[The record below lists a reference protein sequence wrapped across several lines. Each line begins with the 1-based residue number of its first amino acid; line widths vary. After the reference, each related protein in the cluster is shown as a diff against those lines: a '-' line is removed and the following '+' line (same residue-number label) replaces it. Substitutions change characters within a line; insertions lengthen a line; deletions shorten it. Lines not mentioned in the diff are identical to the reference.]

1 MIHRRALA
9 DRVTLAR
16 VICFSAAAV
25 APQGLLLALTI
36 HLPRYFAGH
45 VGLGL
50 AAVGAAFTIVRLLD
64 IALDPMLGAAM
75 DRTRTRFGRYKPWL
89 VLGAPIL
96 MGSSFMLFFAP
107 AGADELYLI
116 VWLLVF
122 YAAISIVQLAHAA
135 WAGALSDDYRE
146 RSRIFGLAGSAGL
159 LGSALVMLVPAAASR
174 WLGDD
179 DTRGLHAMAI
189 AMIVLVPV
197 LTAVALVVPER
208 LRPQPPK
215 GRVELREYVSML
227 WRPSMRRV
235 IVADL
240 ALALGPGTLTPIF
253 VFYWRDARGQ
263 SLADVNL
270 MLVLFMA
277 AGLLGAPFWGAVAQR
292 IGKHRAVIVSTICF
306 SLGQLAV
313 VSLPSGTP
321 LVLPGMFVLGFFVS
335 AFNLLVRAIVADVAD
350 EVRLD
355 FGRERSGLL
364 FAMVTSTQ
372 KIGGAVSVA
381 ITFWI
386 LAFIGY
392 NPAGGSVNSPENL
405 RGLEILYA
413 AAPVV
418 FVLIG
423 AAAFVGFPLDAR
435 RHAQIRAELAALN
448 SDAEPTPRDGGATED
463 ATKPAP
469 VPL

>member
-1 MIHRRALA
+1 MSHRQDAS
-9 DRVTLAR
+9 DRVSLTRL
-16 VICFSAAAV
+16 ICFSAAAV

-75 DRTRTRFGRYKPWL
+75 DRTRTRLGRYKPWL
-89 VLGAPIL
+89 ILGAPIL
-96 MGSSFMLFFAP
+96 MGSSYMLFVAP
-107 AGADELYLI
+107 VGAGELYLI
-116 VWLLVF
+116 AWLLVF

-159 LGSALVMLVPAAASR
+159 LGSALVMLVPAAVSR

-208 LRPQPPK
+208 LRAQAPK
-215 GRVELREYVSML
+215 GRVELREYVVML
-227 WRPSMRRV
+227 WRPAMRRV

-253 VFYWRDARGQ
+253 VFYWRDARGA
-263 SLADVNL
+263 SLANVNL

-292 IGKHRAVIVSTICF
+292 IGKHRAVIVSTVCF
-306 SLGQLAV
+306 SLGQLGI
-313 VSLPSGTP
+313 VSLPAGSP
-321 LVLPGMFVLGFFVS
+321 LALPGMFVLGFFVS

-372 KIGGAVSVA
+372 KVGGAVSVA

-386 LAFIGY
+386 LAVIGY

-418 FVLIG
+418 FVLLG
-423 AAAFVGFPLDAR
+423 AAAFVGFPLTAQ
-435 RHAQIRAELAALN
+435 RHAQIRAELAALEAT
-448 SDAEPTPRDGGATED
+448 DEPTEAPPRA
-463 ATKPAP
+463 
-469 VPL
+469 LRRR